1 MLPLKWLLIRLA
13 NEEKKLKERFPEI
26 VFKVKNLY
34 NLSTGRGKY
43 LEIPTPIGI
52 DKVEVV
58 KVYEISNL
66 RASGYAK
73 VGGEIK
79 PQKVHSFNLYVL
91 RGYPFGQFTLKTQRR
106 GILYEAP
113 VRIRHMSNIFHP
125 NIMPGPKYV
134 HDDYAG
140 AVCWGVYSNW
150 ITTNTLDKLV
160 EAYKLLIENP
170 NPDPKEALGRPICK
184 EAALYFM
191 RKLGQKVVDSGS
203 RPVHHSTGRRKP
215 IVRGVS

>member
-1 MLPLKWLLIRLA
+1 MLPLEWLLKRLA

-26 VFKVKNLY
+26 VFKTRNLY
-34 NLSTGRGKY
+34 DLSTGRGKY
-43 LEIPTPIGI
+43 LRIPTPIGI
-52 DKVEVV
+52 DRVEVV

-66 RASGYAK
+66 RASGYVK
-73 VGGEIK
+73 IRGEIK
-79 PQKVHSFNLYVL
+79 PQPLHSFNLYIL
-91 RGYPFGQFTLKTQRR
+91 RSYPFGQFTLKTQQH

-113 VRIRHMSNIFHP
+113 IRIRHISNIFHP
-125 NIMPGPKYV
+125 NIMPGPRYI

-170 NPDPKEALGRPICK
+170 NPDPKEALKRPICK
-184 EAALYFM
+184 EAAIYFM
-191 RKLGQKVVDSGS
+191 QKLGQKIVDTSDRLAY
-203 RPVHHSTGRRKP
+203 RPTGKRKP
-215 IVRGVS
+215 IVRDVS